1 MINHLSEAYTS
12 FQYIDLKGVQILHLQ
27 NNRLHTNYTPSV
39 TRVNYSWKLFSS
51 NEQRTYV
58 S

>member
-39 TRVNYSWKLFSS
+39 TRVNYS
-51 NEQRTYV
+51 
-58 S
+58 